1 MIILIEG
8 EYPRGS
14 RNTSTKMQSL
24 ILEEF
29 EIHVSEREILKEFG
43 LIEDYE
49 MESKKIENGYN

>member
-14 RNTSTKMQSL
+14 RNTSIKMQSL